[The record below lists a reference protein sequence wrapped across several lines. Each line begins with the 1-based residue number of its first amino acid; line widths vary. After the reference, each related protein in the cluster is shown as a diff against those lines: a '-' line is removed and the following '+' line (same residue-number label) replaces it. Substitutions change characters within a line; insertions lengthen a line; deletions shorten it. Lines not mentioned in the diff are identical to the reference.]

1 MFIRALGEPTLCAS
15 SSRAL
20 WDAAGCRDQ
29 VFFFAACFRTETWE
43 GAPKFVRGPAG
54 MTDTGQLCFLQHT
67 SQIPTLKSKQTEVS
81 ARRTESSY
89 NILPLITRISNE
101 SVADKTL
108 IHYSESQETSARC
121 GSSHGQGGKR
131 LEGASA

>member
-29 VFFFAACFRTETWE
+29 FFFAACFRTETWE
-43 GAPKFVRGPAG
+43 GAPKFVWGPAG
-54 MTDTGQLCFLQHT
+54 MTDTGQLQHT
-67 SQIPTLKSKQTEVS
+67 SQIPTLKSKHTEVS